1 MFNSLSFF
9 KKIIPLDTNIVVA
22 FYFCQNLFTTSFT
35 TFPPLHSFSCL
46 RASPLT
52 SFHLPAGYKERH
64 SGLPL
69 AFAND
74 ELSQHFFIL
83 VCFISS
89 SFLFLKIFFGC
100 GPFLKS
106 SLNLLQYC
114 FCYFILATRMFH
126 CVHVPLLLYPLICRW
141 RLGCLHVLAVVSRA
155 AVNVGVRVSFQFWFP
170 QGVCIRVGLLGHVV
184 LFLIF

>member
-35 TFPPLHSFSCL
+35 TFPPLHSFSRL

-52 SFHLPAGYKERH
+52 SFHLPAGYKERY

-114 FCYFILATRMFH
+114 FCYFILATR
-126 CVHVPLLLYPLICRW
+126 HV
-141 RLGCLHVLAVVSRA
+141 GS
-155 AVNVGVRVSFQFWFP
+155 
-170 QGVCIRVGLLGHVV
+170 
-184 LFLIF
+184 